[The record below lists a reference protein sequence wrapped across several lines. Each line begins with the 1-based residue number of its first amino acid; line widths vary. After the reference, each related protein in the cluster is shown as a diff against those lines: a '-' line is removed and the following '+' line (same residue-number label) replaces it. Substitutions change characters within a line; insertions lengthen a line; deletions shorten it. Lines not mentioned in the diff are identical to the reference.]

1 MSTGDGGAA
10 SRTVTTTAI
19 TIKQKCAWCSAPF
32 AQKGTNPDEKCCSK
46 HCLKMAR
53 AENQPEK
60 RQSLRRKNSLSSI
73 QPVTSQPTVETAAK
87 RNLSYPVSRITIRFG
102 QKERKHRRNSNGG
115 WRDVHGMSCILCA
128 EKFMSKVL
136 YPHLLSETSGKEEWR
151 KFCHPEWKEIFL
163 LYFFFKQSRDWTW

>member
-60 RQSLRRKNSLSSI
+60 MQSLRRKNSLSSI

-87 RNLSYPVSRITIRFG
+87 RNLSYPVSRISIRFG

-115 WRDVHGMSCILCA
+115 WRDVHGMSCSRKIHVKSTVPTPAIWNIGQRRMKKILPPRM
-128 EKFMSKVL
+128 ERD
-136 YPHLLSETSGKEEWR
+136 LS
-151 KFCHPEWKEIFL
+151 PLFL
-163 LYFFFKQSRDWTW
+163 L